1 MKNHARS
8 PQVRSVLRL
17 LAKAYQEN
25 NPQADPGRR
34 QFIGNVAKAALA
46 AALLPVM
53 GCQTFGKKSRIAIVG
68 GGMAGLRC
76 AYILKKAGVSST
88 VFEADQRTGGRIFSV
103 QNAFGDNTWTEF
115 GGEFLDSSHK
125 DMFDLVEEFGL
136 KTLDTYQ
143 DTAERDI
150 FFFENRK
157 ISEQE
162 VLEAF
167 KQMLPALE
175 SDRQACGETMD
186 TERALALDRM
196 PMQDYLNNLPGP
208 DWMKELLSVAYKAEY
223 GLDCEEQSTL
233 NFLDM
238 IGLDTEDG
246 FLIFGDS
253 DERYKVI
260 GGNQQLTEKLAGQ
273 LGDQVKK
280 QHELI
285 RLEQAGAVYTLT
297 FANGHAEEA
306 DYVVL
311 AIPFTALRKIEM
323 KVDDLSAE
331 KEACIRELGYG
342 QNNKVMLG
350 TKQRIWRTGS
360 HPHAGFVFHPVLQN
374 TWDNTQMQNGNEG
387 VGGFTVFMGGTPSI
401 QLAAAAAE
409 ANLKHAVPD
418 EVLQPILKEI
428 DGVFPGFTQNWT
440 GIHKAALW
448 SNHPYIGASYGC
460 YKVGQWQKLAGL
472 EIEPIGNIFFAGEHC
487 SNDHFGYMN
496 GAAET
501 GRLAADSILQ
511 KLTE

>member
-1 MKNHARS
+1 MKKHARS
-8 PQVRSVLRL
+8 PQVQSVLRL
-17 LAKAYQEN
+17 LAKAYQEKH
-25 NPQADPGRR
+25 PQTDPGRR

-53 GCQTFGKKSRIAIVG
+53 GCQTSGKKSRIAIIG

-76 AYILKKAGVSST
+76 AHILKKAGVNST

-115 GGEFLDSSHK
+115 GGEFLDSSHQ

-136 KTLDTYQ
+136 KTLDTYE
-143 DTAERDI
+143 DTAGRDI
-150 FFFENRK
+150 FFFGNRK
-157 ISEQE
+157 ISEEE
-162 VLEAF
+162 VLDAF
-167 KQMLPALE
+167 KMMLPVLE

-186 TERALALDRM
+186 TDRALELDLL
-196 PMQDYLNNLPGP
+196 PLQDYLNNLPGP
-208 DWMKELLSVAYKAEY
+208 DWMKELLSVAYKAEF

-238 IGLDTEDG
+238 IGLDTEEG
-246 FLIFGDS
+246 FLIFGES

-260 GGNQQLTEKLAGQ
+260 GGNQQLTERLAEE

-280 QHELI
+280 QHQLV
-285 RLEQAGAVYTLT
+285 RLEQIKSVYTLT
-297 FANGHAEEA
+297 FANGHSEEA

-311 AIPFTALRKIEM
+311 AIPFTALRKIEL
-323 KVDDLSAE
+323 KVEDLSAE

-350 TKQRIWRTGS
+350 TKQRVWRKG
-360 HPHAGFVFHPVLQN
+360 PNPYAGFVFHPILQN
-374 TWDNTQMQNGNEG
+374 TWDNTQMQNDNDGA
-387 VGGFTVFMGGTPSI
+387 GGFTVFMGGTQSI
-401 QLAAAAAE
+401 QLASEAAK

-418 EVLQPILKEI
+418 DVLLPILQEI
-428 DGVFPGFTQNWT
+428 EGVFPGFQAEWT
-440 GIHKAALW
+440 GTHKAALW
-448 SNHPYIGASYGC
+448 SNHPFIGASYGC
-460 YKVGQWQKLAGL
+460 YKTGQWQKLAGL
-472 EIEPIGNIFFAGEHC
+472 EIEPVGNILFAGEHC

-501 GRLAADSILQ
+501 GRLAAESILK